1 MNDQTKPSTEQA
13 PAESVAPPDMDAGA
27 GNAEGFT
34 PMGDP
39 PVVAASAIQA
49 EGADPTVKAQDG
61 LSPSS
66 GGAGATAQNEPETDE
81 SEVERQARLA
91 TEAALAAV
99 ASSAASQ
106 KMDTLS
112 GLVLDAAELANRS
125 AASSAAAGAK
135 LLETH
140 TALEAELAKARR
152 QSKIVLGVAGGIA
165 VVSVVLTAAIVTQVA
180 SRMAK
185 LDATVLAVGKRY
197 VEMSAGLESLTLL
210 NDSLAEMQ
218 VKQDAFAQL
227 QAKLSANLE
236 EASKASQGLVTQ
248 VPQATAKEVQSRTA
262 ALMQQ
267 VQSMDSRVQAQAASM
282 KKMADEVKAMQGQQE
297 NLGALKRDVEALVVL
312 QRERYLEAAKSAG
325 VATAKGPVVAPAPR
339 TVQYPRPQ
347 PPETAP
353 APATSAAP
361 PAVSPAAAPS
371 GTSGR

>member
-1 MNDQTKPSTEQA
+1 MNDQTNPKPEQDSTESGA
-13 PAESVAPPDMDAGA
+13 HPEAGA
-27 GNAEGFT
+27 NASEGFT

-39 PVVAASAIQA
+39 PAVAAQPDSAPDLKA
-49 EGADPTVKAQDG
+49 EGAPSATSQDT
-61 LSPSS
+61 
-66 GGAGATAQNEPETDE
+66 GAEEDAAVEGD
-81 SEVERQARLA
+81 VERQARLA

-106 KMDTLS
+106 RMDTLS

-140 TALEAELAKARR
+140 TALEVELAKARR

-165 VVSVVLTAAIVTQVA
+165 VVSVVLTAAIVTQVG

-312 QRERYLEAAKSAG
+312 QRERYLEAAKAAG

-347 PPETAP
+347 PPAPETSPTP
-353 APATSAAP
+353 APGAA
-361 PAVSPAAAPS
+361 PAAAPS
-371 GTSGR
+371 GAAGR

>member
-1 MNDQTKPSTEQA
+1 MNDQTKPKPEQDSTEPGA
-13 PAESVAPPDMDAGA
+13 HPD
-27 GNAEGFT
+27 
-34 PMGDP
+34 
-39 PVVAASAIQA
+39 
-49 EGADPTVKAQDG
+49 
-61 LSPSS
+61 
-66 GGAGATAQNEPETDE
+66 AGATANAGEGFAPMGEPPTLAAQDTHAAGTDPAAKAEDGPSSQSPSSDPRALDEPEAVEGD
-81 SEVERQARLA
+81 VERQARLA

-125 AASSAAAGAK
+125 AASSAAAGSK

-267 VQSMDSRVQAQAASM
+267 VQAMDSRVQAQAASM

-312 QRERYLEAAKSAG
+312 QRERYLEAAKAAG

-347 PPETAP
+347 PPAAETAP
-353 APATSAAP
+353 ATAPGAAP
-361 PAVSPAAAPS
+361 AAVPGSA
-371 GTSGR
+371 SGR